1 MTMGVTTTG
10 NVADADPATR
20 AAPLRTLADRVR
32 QVALFEVF
40 GLVLITPGFSWA
52 SGTPL
57 LDSVG
62 LLAVLALVAALWNGL
77 YCTAFDRLEWR
88 LARRQADRRPTVWRI
103 VHALGFE
110 GGLLVLTLP
119 IIVAWTGLAW
129 WPALVADIGLALTY
143 TAYAYL
149 FNLAYDR
156 VFPIPAPRAADTA
169 VSAHPADP
177 DAAPAA
183 SASDTP

>member
-1 MTMGVTTTG
+1 MTVGAASPASAT
-10 NVADADPATR
+10 ADPAQR
-20 AAPLRTLADRVR
+20 SAPLRSLADRVR

-40 GLVLITPGFSWA
+40 GLVLITPGFAWA

-88 LARRQADRRPTVWRI
+88 LARRQADQRPARWRI

-156 VFPIPAPRAADTA
+156 VFPIPAPRAAA
-169 VSAHPADP
+169 AALPADASG
-177 DAAPAA
+177 AADTP
-183 SASDTP
+183 ASDTP